1 MVDTNDVKKYIE
13 KQKQSF
19 ICKVLLNNKEYFQ
32 AIKERENKIQFLYYK
47 TDGEK
52 IYLEDNIEIL
62 NKLSN
67 KYELTFND
75 IFYTDNQFQSLEGK
89 KIESKE
95 LRDWLKE
102 FASDELENCELF
114 VRVYGKDFARERMQ
128 SLKNVYIEEKSES
141 TETIAGYQRG
151 NGEITIIDREKG
163 EHKNF
168 ISDIK
173 KDKDKRQ
180 IAIHES
186 VHLVLRHNE
195 GEDAKGCTGMVRVI
209 SAIAQKTNKNRKIE
223 IGRGLNEGLTEWI
236 TEQCGYKES
245 RRIYYIN

>member
-1 MVDTNDVKKYIE
+1 MDTNDVKKYIE

-32 AIKERENKIQFLYYK
+32 AIKERDNKFQFLYYK

-62 NKLSN
+62 KKLSN

-75 IFYTDNQFQSLEGK
+75 IFYTGNQPQFLEGK
-89 KIESKE
+89 KVESEE
-95 LRDWLKE
+95 LRDWIKE

-114 VRVYGKDFARERMQ
+114 VSIYGKDFARERMQ
-128 SLKNVYIEEKSES
+128 DLKNAYIEEKNES
-141 TETIAGYQRG
+141 TETIAGCQRG
-151 NGEITIIDREKG
+151 NSEITIIDSKKG
-163 EHKNF
+163 DNQNS
-168 ISDIK
+168 IADIK
-173 KDKDKRQ
+173 KDKDKKQ
-180 IAIHES
+180 TVIHES

-195 GEDAKGCTGMVRVI
+195 GEDARGCTGMVRVI
-209 SAIAQKTNKNRKIE
+209 ICIDQRTNKNKKIE